1 MNSFLILAVLS
12 LLLCFGTCSL
22 VFKGANFIYTSVMSV
37 LMFFCSHII
46 STMGLFVID
55 CYSLFRGMAGTFFI
69 AFACFAVLTFIN
81 IRKKPQKFF
90 EYSFDMRAVIIPIV
104 VSLLAFP
111 FTANKNE
118 LFGMGQDEGVY
129 QCVAINFMNG
139 IDRCQQDF
147 EEYHMLES
155 DFEKEAFKNSVK
167 GKLIGYDIP
176 SETYPDTVYDR
187 NVSEVS
193 GIYHGIPTYPAL
205 LAMWGQLFG
214 MKNMMNIETVFYI
227 LAIFLVSF
235 VCTNLRL
242 SYISNII
249 ACVSTAVS
257 PVIIWVSKSSLTEM
271 FLAVL
276 VMMFIMFLTDE
287 GHKKYQIFSIIP
299 VIVYACYHVSVYTL
313 IPYVLMVYGGMYLF
327 TRRKVLAVL
336 LLSTVPV
343 YAISYFAMRQIQ
355 PFYTMNN
362 YSPVFFGGIGV
373 HNISNIV
380 ACACAILMIACAL
393 YVTVIRMA
401 SKNFSRRNFLI
412 KMQKSIFMKIFI
424 IAMLIVPVAYIIF
437 KAFYKYDNIEYAG
450 SLAIVGFAVMSGLVI
465 FPMAIIVSAV
475 NSGFF
480 LERVS
485 RLVILVSFF
494 YCILVYSAF
503 LRYDIQYYYYYSRY
517 LAPFVPV
524 AIVFSVMVLDRFSKK
539 LIVPVSLAGI
549 VFTSPY
555 NIYLSGH
562 KDDTRM
568 EWEVLDSVTE
578 YINSDDC
585 IIIDWVYAPTLW
597 IPLKAMTGADVFPQ
611 IYDTPDLQ
619 IESLKGKYNDI
630 YYISRDS
637 KIYNSESNLEIIYMD
652 KVHISED
659 VSEDVGNLIP
669 LPKSFR
675 QTERY
680 IHLYRAIDYDYYYDH
695 NDIVKWSISG
705 VKQSDRTFC
714 WTEEKR
720 AEIRCNV
727 NPDDYELTVSLGSVI
742 PLKEINKNSLKI
754 NLYVNGIFADSS
766 EINSVTNGDAISFD
780 ISEDYFEDGA
790 NTITLETEL
799 WNASAVNSDDTRI
812 LGIPVESLE
821 FVSK

>member
-1 MNSFLILAVLS
+1 MNSFLILAVLT

-22 VFKGANFIYTSVMSV
+22 VFKGANFIYTAVMSV
-37 LMFFCSHII
+37 VMFFCLHII

-55 CYSLFRGMAGTFFI
+55 CYSLFRGMAGTFFLV
-69 AFACFAVLTFIN
+69 FACFAVLIFIN
-81 IRKKPQKFF
+81 IRKKSGKLF
-90 EYSFDMRAVIIPIV
+90 EYSFDMRSVIIPIII
-104 VSLLAFP
+104 SLMALP
-111 FTANKNE
+111 LTSNKNE

-139 IDRCQQDF
+139 IDSRQQDF

-155 DFEKEAFKNSVK
+155 DSEREAFKNSVR

-227 LAIFLVSF
+227 IAIFLVSF
-235 VCTNLRL
+235 ACTNLKL
-242 SYISNII
+242 SYISDII
-249 ACVSTAVS
+249 ACISTALS

-276 VMMFIMFLTDE
+276 VMLFIVFLTDE
-287 GHKKYQIFSIIP
+287 GHKKYQVFSIVPI
-299 VIVYACYHVSVYTL
+299 VVYACYHVSVYTI
-313 IPYVLMVYGGMYLF
+313 IPYVLIVYGGMYLF
-327 TRRKVLAVL
+327 TRKKILAIL
-336 LLSTVPV
+336 MLATVPV
-343 YAISYFAMRQIQ
+343 YAVSYFAMRRIQ

-380 ACACAILMIACAL
+380 ACVCTVLMIACAL
-393 YVTVIRMA
+393 YVTIINKT

-412 KMQKSIFMKIFI
+412 KMQKSIFMRFFI
-424 IAMLIVPVAYIIF
+424 IAMLILPLAYIIF
-437 KAFYKYDNIEYAG
+437 KAFYKYDNTEYAG
-450 SLAIVGFAVMSGLVI
+450 SLTIVGFAVMTGIVI
-465 FPMAIIVSAV
+465 FPMAIIVSIA

-480 LERVS
+480 LEKVS
-485 RLVILVSFF
+485 RLVIFVSFF
-494 YCILVYSAF
+494 YCILIYSAF

-539 LIVPVSLAGI
+539 LVVPVSLAGMI
-549 VFTSPY
+549 FVSPY
-555 NIYLSGH
+555 SFYLAGH

-578 YINSDDC
+578 YITADDC
-585 IIIDWVYAPTLW
+585 IVIDWVYSPTLW
-597 IPLKAMTGADVFPQ
+597 LPLKAMTGADVFPQ
-611 IYDTPDLQ
+611 TADTPDLQ
-619 IESLKGKYNDI
+619 FQKLKDKYNNI
-630 YYISRDS
+630 YYVSRDS
-637 KIYNSESNLEIIYMD
+637 KIYNAESNLEILYMD
-652 KVHISED
+652 MVHISED
-659 VSEDVGNLIP
+659 TSEDVGSLIP
-669 LPKSFR
+669 LPKKFR

-680 IHLYRAIDYDYYYDH
+680 IHLYRVIGYDYYYD
-695 NDIVKWSISG
+695 NYDIVKWNISG
-705 VKQSDRTFC
+705 IKESDRTFC
-714 WTEEKR
+714 WTEEPR
-720 AEIRCNV
+720 ADIRCNV
-727 NPDDYELTVSLGSVI
+727 NPDDYELILDLGGVI
-742 PLKEINKNSLKI
+742 PLKEINKTSLKV

-766 EINSVTNGDAISFD
+766 YINSDTNGNSISFD
-780 ISEDYFEDGA
+780 IDEKYIEDGS
-790 NTITLETEL
+790 NTITFETEL
-799 WNASAVNSDDTRI
+799 WNASAVNPADTRM
-812 LGIPVESLE
+812 LGIPVESLT